1 MKFFKSFLASFL
13 GTFVAMG
20 LVVLFFFMGIAA
32 IATSVNF
39 EKTEGTWIEESSV
52 LNLDLNTSIVDRG
65 PTFNPLES
73 F

>member
-20 LVVLFFFMGIAA
+20 LVALFFFIGIAA
-32 IATSVNF
+32 IATSVSF
-39 EKTEGTWIEESSV
+39 EKTEGTWIGENSV
-52 LNLDLNTSIVDRG
+52 LNLDLNTSIEDRG
-65 PTFNPLES
+65 PAFNPLES